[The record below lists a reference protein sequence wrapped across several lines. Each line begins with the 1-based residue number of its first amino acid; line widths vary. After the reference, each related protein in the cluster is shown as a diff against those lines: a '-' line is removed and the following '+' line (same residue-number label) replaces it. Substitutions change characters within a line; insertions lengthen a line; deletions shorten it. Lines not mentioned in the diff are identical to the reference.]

1 MAYPTL
7 LGWHQ
12 TRYADVMYTSFQSC
26 DNSSFSYNS
35 WMPTMDAWLLQTPW
49 LWRLSSYG
57 ADAGFTFLFHNIR
70 FWYSV
75 NPVGD
80 TGDGRGTRQFGVH
93 DGDSG
98 WLLEKVNKIFFYLH
112 IYIQMYLFVISS
124 HYGLC
129 SGVPTGTKTKIGL
142 PRGSEF
148 KKCWERKLSKKV
160 HSTSFTAMKIN
171 KAVIYPLLQ
180 CSFVR
185 SSHQCVGQQE
195 HYSW

>member
-1 MAYPTL
+1 M
-7 LGWHQ
+7 H
-12 TRYADVMYTSFQSC
+12 DSC
-26 DNSSFSYNS
+26 RHPDYDECHHMVLMQVLHSFSITFVS
-35 WMPTMDAWLLQTPW
+35 GIQSTQLEIQVMDE
-49 LWRLSSYG
+49 
-57 ADAGFTFLFHNIR
+57 
-70 FWYSV
+70 
-75 NPVGD
+75 
-80 TGDGRGTRQFGVH
+80 GRGNLGYMMGMVADCWRKWT
-93 DGDSG
+93 
-98 WLLEKVNKIFFYLH
+98 KYFFYLH
-112 IYIQMYLFVISS
+112 IYKQMYLFVISS

-129 SGVPTGTKTKIGL
+129 SICL

-185 SSHQCVGQQE
+185 SFHQYVGQQE